1 MRCLR
6 CGKELEIDSIYCHCP
21 ECIAQI
27 EKEEKEK
34 NSLNL
39 KNDYEPP
46 REDFFQK
53 IVINLLGIVCALL
66 ALLYFPFID
75 SGKHSEMLWQGFGS
89 FLLFAF
95 IPSTV
100 LSLFNL
106 LLIVIDIR
114 MFGLKES
121 HILPFL
127 FSLSM
132 LVIGIVILCQ

>member
-1 MRCLR
+1 MINES
-6 CGKELEIDSIYCHCP
+6 KINSVQAKIKAA
-21 ECIAQI
+21 IAQI

-95 IPSTV
+95 I
-100 LSLFNL
+100 
-106 LLIVIDIR
+106 I
-114 MFGLKES
+114 
-121 HILPFL
+121 H
-127 FSLSM
+127 
-132 LVIGIVILCQ
+132 